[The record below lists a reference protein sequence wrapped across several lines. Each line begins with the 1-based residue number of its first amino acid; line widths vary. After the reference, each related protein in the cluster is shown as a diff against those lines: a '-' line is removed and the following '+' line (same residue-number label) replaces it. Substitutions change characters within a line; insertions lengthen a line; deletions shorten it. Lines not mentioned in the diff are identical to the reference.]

1 MTVSEVIKSGTVD
14 IRADELDMSDCKSR
28 DLFSTLSPVSWHD
41 VQPQMKLNL
50 NQNQSIFPL
59 TQALLLMSW

>member
-1 MTVSEVIKSGTVD
+1 MIVESGTVD
-14 IRADELDMSDCKSR
+14 ISADELDMWDCESR

-59 TQALLLMSW
+59 TQAILLMSW